1 MASYKR
7 PHDTGEKPFR
17 VVALDFKWPAHVDEY
32 CLDSRG
38 EDEPPQGMQT
48 VVQVYEHR
56 NPTRAKAD
64 DFNDINLEVK
74 CS

>member
-7 PHDTGEKPFR
+7 SLDTGRKSFR
-17 VVALDFKWPAHVDEY
+17 VVALDFKWPAHVREY
-32 CLDSRG
+32 CPDSRK

-48 VVQVYEHR
+48 VVQIYEHL
-56 NPTRAKAD
+56 NPESAKAD

-74 CS
+74 